1 MPHGMQSTS
10 WLGGES
16 AKRIEPA
23 DVAMS
28 CAVEFIPA
36 LAHFLPRP
44 VHRIRRWAH
53 AWFRLKVPA
62 QPFTSIRLNMHKSR
76 SITLD
81 HGAGGSAMRKLIEDC
96 FVSRFKG
103 LELQKLNDAAKLNV
117 TGAEIA
123 VSTDSYVVQPLVFP
137 GGDVGKLAVCGTV
150 NDLLVMGA
158 LPRWMSIAMIIEE
171 GLPLE
176 TLEALCDSIA
186 QTAFDA
192 GVEIVTGDTK
202 VVPHGQCDELF
213 INTTGIGTV
222 PLGSGLSRQPIAAG
236 DAVIVSGTLGDHAA
250 AILAAR
256 GGFSFAHS
264 VQSDCAALVNMVSS
278 VLHSHDGVKW
288 MRDATR
294 GGVAAVLEELALSNC
309 CAVTISEDAVP
320 IEPETRALCELLGF
334 DPLHLANEGKIVMIV
349 DRKQAEQIVQTLRA
363 THDGRNA
370 AQVGEISS
378 TDSAVLLLETSAGGT
393 RRLHRPTGELLPRI
407 C

>member
-1 MPHGMQSTS
+1 M
-10 WLGGES
+10 L
-16 AKRIEPA
+16 
-23 DVAMS
+23 
-28 CAVEFIPA
+28 
-36 LAHFLPRP
+36 
-44 VHRIRRWAH
+44 
-53 AWFRLKVPA
+53 A
-62 QPFTSIRLNMHKSR
+62 QPFTSIRQNMHKSR

-81 HGAGGSAMRKLIEDC
+81 HGAGGTAMRKLIEEC

-103 LELQKLNDAAKLNV
+103 LELQKLNDAAQLNV
-117 TGAEIA
+117 TNAEIA

-171 GLPLE
+171 GLPFE

-186 QTAFDA
+186 QTAHDA

-202 VVPHGQCDELF
+202 VVPRGQCDKLF
-213 INTTGIGTV
+213 INTTCIGTL
-222 PLGSGLSRQPIAAG
+222 PLGNGLSRQPIAVG

-264 VQSDCAALVNMVSS
+264 LKSDCTALVSMVRS
-278 VLHSHDGVKW
+278 VLHSHSGVKW

-294 GGVAAVLEELALSNC
+294 GGVAAVLDELTHSMR
-309 CAVTISEDAVP
+309 CAVTISEDAIP
-320 IEPETRALCELLGF
+320 IEPETRSLCELLGF

-349 DRKQAEQIVQTLRA
+349 EREQAVQVLHTLRT

-370 AQVGEISS
+370 AQVGDISS
-378 TDSAVLLLETSAGGT
+378 TDSASLLLQTSAGGT